1 MCGITGFWDSTGTD
15 ASECGNRVA
24 NMTVSLAHRGPDDMD
39 TWVDPRVGVA
49 LGFRRLA
56 IVDLSTAGRQPMQS
70 ASGRYVMVFNG
81 EVYNFA
87 AMRMALELEG
97 IRFRGHSDT
106 EVMLAGFEHWGMEEA
121 IRRCVGMFAIALW
134 DCEERL
140 LWLIR
145 DRLGIKPLY
154 YGYVNGHLLFGSELK
169 ALRRHPAFIAEIDR
183 GALALYMRYGYVPAP
198 YSIYQN
204 VHQLLPGT
212 MLRVDSPQEAS
223 AAPVR
228 YWSVLATA
236 KQGLAQPFNG
246 SDGQVVDRLETLL
259 SESVKLRMV
268 ADVPLGAFLSGGVD
282 SSTVVA
288 LMQAQSNR
296 PIKTFSIGFREDS
309 HNEAHHARAVA
320 AHLGTDHSELYISA
334 EEARAVI
341 PLLPDM
347 YDEPFADASQIPTFL
362 VSRLARQSVTVSLS
376 GDGGDELFAGY
387 PKYATTEAIWNWAR
401 ACPLAVR
408 RATARGITRVPPLA
422 YDCGLDRLEPFMA
435 RFGASSVG
443 EKIHRAASMFAER
456 DLERIFGRG
465 MSAIGTGRQPVLR
478 GIEPPTVLED
488 PGDALDID
496 SVVQRLMY
504 YDMMMFLPDDIL
516 TKVDRASM
524 AVGLEA
530 RVPLLDHRVV
540 EFVWTLPLSAKRRP
554 GISKWALRQ
563 VLYRHVPPDLIER
576 PKSGFGVPIGEWLRG
591 PLREW
596 TESLLDEQ
604 SMQQQ
609 GFLDVQRVKEART
622 MHQCGQGG
630 LQGLLWNVLMFQA
643 WFNRW
648 HQAPPAVQGSQTTL
662 ALAALVHSSVQSL

>member
-1 MCGITGFWDSTGTD
+1 MCGITGFWDITGTD
-15 ASECGNRVA
+15 TSECGCRVV
-24 NMTVSLAHRGPDDMD
+24 NMTMSLEHRGPDDMD

-49 LGFRRLA
+49 LGFRRLS
-56 IVDLSTAGRQPMQS
+56 IVDLSAAGRQPMQS
-70 ASGRYVMVFNG
+70 PSGRYVMVFNG

-87 AMRMALELEG
+87 AVRADLESSG

-106 EVMLAGFEHWGMEEA
+106 EVMLAGFEHWGIEA
-121 IRRCVGMFAIALW
+121 AVRRCVGMFAIALW
-134 DCEERL
+134 DREEHR

-154 YGYVNGHLLFGSELK
+154 YGYAKGHLLFGSELK
-169 ALRRHPAFIAEIDR
+169 ALRRHPAFVAEIDR
-183 GALALYMRYGYVPAP
+183 GSLALYMRYGYIPAP

-212 MLRVDSPQEAS
+212 MLRVDSPQEPT

-228 YWSVLATA
+228 YWSALETA
-236 KQGLAQPFNG
+236 KQGLAQPFDG
-246 SDGQVVDRLETLL
+246 SDGQAVDRLETLL

-282 SSTVVA
+282 SSTIVA

-296 PIKTFSIGFREDS
+296 PIKTFSIGFREES
-309 HNEAHHARAVA
+309 HNEAEYARAVA

-347 YDEPFADASQIPTFL
+347 YDEPFADASQIPTYL

-387 PKYATTEAIWNWAR
+387 PKYATTNAIWRWAR
-401 ACPLAVR
+401 QWPLAFR
-408 RATARGITRVPPLA
+408 RGAACGVTRVPPLT
-422 YDCGLDRLEPFMA
+422 YDRGLRRLEPFMA

-443 EKIHRAASMFAER
+443 EKVHRAASMVAAR
-456 DLERIFGRG
+456 DLETMFGRG
-465 MSAIGTGRQPVLR
+465 MSAIGTGGQPVLG

-488 PGDALDID
+488 PGDALGID

-530 RVPLLDHRVV
+530 RVPMLDHRVV
-540 EFVWTLPLSAKRRP
+540 EFVWTLPLSAKKRA

-596 TESLLDEQ
+596 AEALLDEK
-604 SMQQQ
+604 SVQQQ
-609 GFLDVQRVKEART
+609 GFLDAQRVNEVWT
-622 MHQCGQGG
+622 MHRRGQDG
-630 LQGLLWNVLMFQA
+630 LQGLLWHVLMFQA
-643 WFNRW
+643 WVERW
-648 HQAPPAVQGSQTTL
+648 H
-662 ALAALVHSSVQSL
+662 